1 MNSWKKKEPT
11 LQKVQGLLEP
21 RRAGWAQRCGEG
33 GTWPRGAG
41 DAKVTHWQVF
51 SCTTAVS
58 MLTQYICG
66 SSPAGPQSTWLLPMA
81 AELVGKKIGALGWT
95 EMGLSP
101 SSVLR
106 HLGPDKY
113 LGLSLR

>member
-1 MNSWKKKEPT
+1 M
-11 LQKVQGLLEP
+11 
-21 RRAGWAQRCGEG
+21 
-33 GTWPRGAG
+33 
-41 DAKVTHWQVF
+41 THWQVF

-106 HLGPDKY
+106 HLGPDTY
-113 LGLSLR
+113 LGLRLR